1 MAAQKTIDIEVGEIT
16 LHFAI
21 DDAGFNRFLNDQS
34 PSDKLTPAFNML
46 SKAVIEADKPNFK
59 RLALAADGVTVRGAI
74 VMQIAGLIGAEF
86 GGDLEISIKKPKAS
100 SQA

>member
-1 MAAQKTIDIEVGEIT
+1 MHEQKTIDINVGDNT

-34 PSDKLTPAFNML
+34 PTDKLTPAFNML
-46 SKAVIEADKPNFK
+46 SQSVVEADKALFK
-59 RLALAADGVTVRGAI
+59 KYALADDGVTVRGAI

-86 GGDLEISIKKPKAS
+86 GGGLEISIKKPSAF
-100 SQA
+100 